1 MTPIEPGEEVDEQDV
16 INVTDEATGETKRY
30 RRRAF
35 GLWGFKNHAF
45 SNDFVQGAYK
55 KATLVKAFC
64 GALSAASGVLGGVV
78 WVLYTYVIAPQQK
91 IILTSAIKEQVAPI
105 VDRLDRDEQ
114 LFRDHLI
121 DVASQ
126 RALYPTRVE
135 LREDIAEIKAMIQHL
150 EDKR

>member
-1 MTPIEPGEEVDEQDV
+1 MG
-16 INVTDEATGETKRY
+16 
-30 RRRAF
+30 
-35 GLWGFKNHAF
+35 
-45 SNDFVQGAYK
+45 
-55 KATLVKAFC
+55 
-64 GALSAASGVLGGVV
+64 GVLGGVI
-78 WVLYTYVIAPQQK
+78 WALYTYVIAPQQK

-126 RALYPTRVE
+126 RALYPTRAE
-135 LREDIAEIKAMIQHL
+135 LREDIAETKAMIQHL